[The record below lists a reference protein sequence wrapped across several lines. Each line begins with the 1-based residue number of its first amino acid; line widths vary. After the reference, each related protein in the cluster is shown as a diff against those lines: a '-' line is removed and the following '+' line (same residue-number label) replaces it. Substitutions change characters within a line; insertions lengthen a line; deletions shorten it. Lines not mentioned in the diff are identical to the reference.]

1 MIYAI
6 SLSNTDILNKLYAI
20 VLGRKSFNIYPDLD
34 LISYLSFVQS
44 KNIKEGEN
52 ASNAHELKDFI
63 EKLSD
68 VIAKFDKLKQ
78 LEKIFERPEA
88 GK

>member
-20 VLGRKSFNIYPDLD
+20 VLGRKSFNIYPVLD

-52 ASNAHELKDFI
+52 AS
-63 EKLSD
+63 
-68 VIAKFDKLKQ
+68 IAQ
-78 LEKIFERPEA
+78 
-88 GK
+88 